1 MLYSHGSYSSLRC
14 WCSYS
19 ALRYSLAF
27 STRSGVFFTGKNIWR
42 ELCQP
47 VLYFFQMDF
56 MAELQQQ
63 ALFDVLIFCC

>member
-1 MLYSHGSYSSLRC
+1 MLVFVQRASVFLGFFDPFGR
-14 WCSYS
+14 
-19 ALRYSLAF
+19 
-27 STRSGVFFTGKNIWR
+27 FFTGKNIWR

-47 VLYFFQMDF
+47 VLYFLQMDF